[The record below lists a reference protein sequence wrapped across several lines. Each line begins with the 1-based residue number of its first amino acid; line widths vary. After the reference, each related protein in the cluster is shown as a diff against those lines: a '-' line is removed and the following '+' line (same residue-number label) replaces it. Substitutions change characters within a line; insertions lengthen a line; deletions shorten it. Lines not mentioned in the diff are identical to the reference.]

1 VAVIALRPVE
11 DRDLDALFEQMRDP
25 EAVRM
30 AAFTPPDPD
39 DREAFDVHMA
49 KVRSSPDTILR
60 AVTCDG
66 RLVGSVG
73 SFLADG
79 QTEVTYWID
88 RAVWGQG
95 IATRALVLLLDL
107 VPARPLHAR
116 AASDNAP
123 SIRVLQKAGF
133 SVVGTEVSFAAGRDA
148 EIEESILQLDS

>member
-1 VAVIALRPVE
+1 
-11 DRDLDALFEQMRDP
+11 
-25 EAVRM
+25 
-30 AAFTPPDPD
+30 
-39 DREAFDVHMA
+39 
-49 KVRSSPDTILR
+49 
-60 AVTCDG
+60 
-66 RLVGSVG
+66 
-73 SFLADG
+73 
-79 QTEVTYWID
+79 
-88 RAVWGQG
+88 VWGQG